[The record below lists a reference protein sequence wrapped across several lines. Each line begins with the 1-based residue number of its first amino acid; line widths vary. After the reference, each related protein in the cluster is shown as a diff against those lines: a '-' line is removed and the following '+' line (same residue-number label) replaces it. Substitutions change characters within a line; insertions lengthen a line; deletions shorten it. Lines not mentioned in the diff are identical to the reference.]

1 MKKLLLLLYLLINTL
16 LLAASNTHVFK
27 NISMRQGLTN
37 GFVNDV
43 AMDNH
48 GFLWVATESGL
59 NRIAGNKCTT
69 FTTYNSN
76 INSNETIELCYD
88 KASNSMWVCFK
99 NGNADIID
107 CNTLRITHY
116 EKDKGMQ
123 NRNISYISEAAN
135 EGVRIAYD
143 NGNIAHHKLKTKRSE
158 TISKRLFPNIKHGV
172 RCIYDDG
179 RDHLYIG
186 LRMDGMY
193 VYNLRTHSVRFFSH
207 NQRDNESL
215 PGNNV
220 RCVFTDHARN
230 TWIGTNLGLAL
241 FDFPTGKF
249 RVFKHCEGDTSSLAC
264 DNIYQITER
273 NDHTLWIA
281 SDMGG
286 VSILDLNRFLRP
298 AIGNVSFSHI
308 THETEGLSSD
318 CVRRIIQDS
327 FGNIWAGTF
336 GNGIDFIPKH
346 GAMFNTLNNQGK
358 PIDNVTGIYRDSRD
372 RLWIGRNNTVY
383 AYEQGKVTHTWTA
396 ASRTGNVSTTIYT
409 FEEDRDGNIWFGTSD
424 NGVMKLDLRSNLF
437 SHMTLARNYDVHA
450 LHYDSHGTMWI
461 GTENGLFSAC
471 NGKERAETEMNKQ
484 MGNASATIIYS
495 ITEDDL
501 GQLWIGTLGKGIFVF
516 NKQKRRI
523 AHLYGDH
530 SLPSGSV
537 NHIIKDCN
545 GGVWIA
551 TFKGLTYVADPR
563 QPKRTTIYDERTGI
577 KDSHI
582 RAICQDKQGNIW
594 VSTFSGIACLDV
606 HKRRFYNYS
615 NETGIPEGNF
625 VEASTAITADGTIYF
640 GSTGG
645 VCAFNPQTVSHPQ
658 RVSDVLITGCERIGR
673 LTGEYINPMIFT
685 DEEGNVRLNHDDNT
699 FKVSFAV
706 KNPAQESSVEYSYMM
721 QGLDDQW
728 YETEGNNEVT
738 FRNLA
743 PGEYT
748 FIVRAKL
755 KNQDWEE
762 ASMAQ
767 QTIVVTPPVWLTWWA
782 KVGYAIVFLSLCWYF
797 FRSYKKEMGLR
808 YALERTRGENRQKQK
823 LNEERLRF
831 FTNITHELRTPL
843 TLIIGPLEDMMA
855 DGQLSPAVSKK
866 IKNIYSNAERL
877 LNLVNDILEFRK
889 TQTQNRR
896 LTVARAN
903 LGTMVKEIG
912 MRFKDLNRNDRVNI
926 LVNIQED
933 VPELYFD
940 EEVVT
945 TVVNNLM
952 SNAIKY
958 TPSGSIELSVTQN
971 RPDEVDVTV
980 RDTGYGIDPKALPY
994 ICERYYQENG
1004 KHQASGTGIGLALVK
1019 SLATLHD
1026 AELRIDSEKGK
1037 GSTFTFVLKVSNT
1050 YTDALHKDNET
1061 SEADNHHIYNKEE
1074 MQTNSGNNIEETQPP
1089 VLLIVEDN
1097 DDIREYI
1104 TEYLHDDY
1112 RIMQARN
1119 GKEGARMAFE
1129 NIPDIIVSDIMM
1141 PEMDGIEMTR
1151 LLKNDIRTCHIPIIM
1166 LTAKT
1171 TAHDQEEGYDSGAD
1185 SYLMKPFS
1193 VRLLHSRIRNIL
1205 TGRRRLAEYV
1215 AQHSIGTPREAPSSS
1230 SIEKT
1235 ETEASTPRLS
1245 ELDRQFIAKLN
1256 ALIEKHI
1263 STDDLNMAFLT
1274 DKMAMSHSTF
1284 YRKVKALTGMS
1295 ANEYVKKAKL
1305 RHSMTLLKSRKYTV
1319 AEVATLAGF
1328 NNQGNFRESFKRE
1341 FGLTPSEVLRQ

>member
-16 LLAASNTHVFK
+16 LLAASNTHVLK

-76 INSNETIELCYD
+76 INSNETVGLCYD
-88 KASNSMWVCFK
+88 KASNSLWVCFK

-107 CNTLRITHY
+107 CNSLQITHY
-116 EKDKGMQ
+116 EKDKRMQ
-123 NRNISYISEAAN
+123 NRNISDICEAAN
-135 EGVRIAYD
+135 GGVWIAYD
-143 NGNIAHHKLKTKRSE
+143 NGNIVHHPTTTKRSA
-158 TISKRLFPNIKHGV
+158 TISNRLFPNIKHGV
-172 RCIYDDG
+172 RCVYDDG

-186 LRMDGMY
+186 LRMEGMY

-207 NQRDNESL
+207 NQHDNESL

-241 FDFPTGKF
+241 FDYSTGKF
-249 RVFKHCEGDTSSLAC
+249 RVFKHREGDTSSLAC
-264 DNIYQITER
+264 DNIYQIMER
-273 NDHTLWIA
+273 DDHTLWIA

-286 VSILDLNRFLRP
+286 ISILNLNRFPSP
-298 AIGNVSFSHI
+298 ATGNVSFSHI

-318 CVRRIIQDS
+318 CVRKIIQDS

-346 GAMFNTLNNQGK
+346 AAMFYTLRNQGS
-358 PIDNVTGIYRDSRD
+358 PIDNVTGIYHDRRD

-396 ASRTGNVSTTIYT
+396 ASLTGNVTATIYT
-409 FEEDRDGNIWFGTSD
+409 FEEDRDGNIWLGTSD
-424 NGVMKLDLRSNLF
+424 NGVMKLDLRSNRF
-437 SHMTLARNYDVHA
+437 SHMALARNYDVHA
-450 LHYDSHGTMWI
+450 LHCDSNGTMWI
-461 GTENGLFSAC
+461 GTENGLFSSC
-471 NGKERAETEMNKQ
+471 DGKERAETEMNKQ
-484 MGNASATIIYS
+484 MGNASATIIFS
-495 ITEDDL
+495 ITEDNL
-501 GQLWIGTLGKGIFVF
+501 GRLWIGTLGKGVFIF
-516 NKQKRRI
+516 NKQKRLI
-523 AHLYGDH
+523 AHLYGGH

-537 NHIIKDCN
+537 NQIIKDCD
-545 GGVWIA
+545 GGIWIA
-551 TFKGLTYVADPR
+551 TFKGLAYVADPR
-563 QPKRTTIYDERTGI
+563 QPKRTTIYDERMGV

-582 RAICQDKQGNIW
+582 RAVCQDKQGNIW
-594 VSTFSGIACLDV
+594 ASTFSGIACLDV
-606 HKRRFYNYS
+606 HKQMFYNYS

-645 VCAFNPQTVSHPQ
+645 VCGFNPQTVSQPQ
-658 RVSDVLITGCERIGR
+658 RASDVLITGCERVGR
-673 LTGEYINPMIFT
+673 LTGEYVNPMIFT
-685 DEEGNVRLNHDDNT
+685 DEDGNVRLNHDDNT
-699 FKVSFAV
+699 FKISFAV
-706 KNPAQESSVEYSYMM
+706 KNSAQESSVEYSYMM

-728 YETEGNNEVT
+728 YETEGDNEVT
-738 FRNLA
+738 FRNL
-743 PGEYT
+743 PSGEYT

-762 ASMAQ
+762 ASTAQ

-782 KVGYAIVFLSLCWYF
+782 KAGYAIVLLSLCWYF
-797 FRSYKKEMGLR
+797 FCSYKKEMGLR
-808 YALERTRGENRQKQK
+808 NALERTQWENCQKQK

-855 DGQLSPAVSKK
+855 DGQLSSAVSKK
-866 IKNIYSNAERL
+866 IKNIHSNAERL

-903 LGTMVKEIG
+903 LGTVVKEIG
-912 MRFKDLNRNDRVNI
+912 MRFKELNRNDRVNI
-926 LVNIQED
+926 LVNIQEG
-933 VPELYFD
+933 VPDLYFD

-958 TPSGSIELSVTQN
+958 TPSGSIELSVKQN
-971 RPDEVDVTV
+971 SNDEVNVTV
-980 RDTGYGIDPKALPY
+980 RDTGYGIDSKSLPH
-994 ICERYYQENG
+994 ICDRYYQENS

-1037 GSTFTFVLKVSNT
+1037 GSTFTFALKVSNT
-1050 YTDALHKDNET
+1050 YPDALHKDDDAGK
-1061 SEADNHHIYNKEE
+1061 ADNRLIYNKEE
-1074 MQTNSGNNIEETQPP
+1074 TQTDSSHNTEETLPP
-1089 VLLIVEDN
+1089 LLLVVEDN

-1104 TEYLHDDY
+1104 NEYLHDDY
-1112 RIMQARN
+1112 RIIQARN
-1119 GKEGARMAFE
+1119 GKDGARMAFE
-1129 NIPDIIVSDIMM
+1129 NVPDIIVSDIMM
-1141 PEMDGIEMTR
+1141 PEMDGMEMTR
-1151 LLKNDIRTCHIPIIM
+1151 LLKNDIRTSHIPIIM

-1171 TAHDQEEGYDSGAD
+1171 TPHDQEMGYNSGAD

-1205 TGRRRLAEYV
+1205 IGRRRLAEYV
-1215 AQHSIGTPREAPSSS
+1215 AKHSICTPQTNMTSG
-1230 SIEKT
+1230 SIET
-1235 ETEASTPRLS
+1235 AETEAPTPQLS
-1245 ELDRQFIAKLN
+1245 ELDQQFIAKLN

-1263 STDDLNMAFLT
+1263 STDDLDMAFLT

-1341 FGLTPSEVLRQ
+1341 FGLTPSEMLRQ